1 MGTILG
7 SGAFHYEATNAWD
20 QLPADVTVLDAPGV
34 AVGAEDVVYLLTRTV
49 EHPVIVLTAE
59 GEFERSFGAGT
70 FSERA
75 HGILVG
81 PDGSLWCADDGTHTI
96 THWSTAGELL
106 GTIGSPNEPAEA
118 WSGHPFNR
126 PTHAAISAKT
136 GAIYISDG
144 YGNSRVHKF
153 SPEGEHLRSWGE
165 PGIDAGQFIRPHNV
179 AIDEDDRVYV
189 ADRECHRVQIFDAE
203 GNFLTMWNNIH
214 RPDGMTLGPDGNVYI
229 GELNGMRGVDE
240 APGLGHRVSILSRD
254 GELLARLGEA
264 QEGEESGRFIAP
276 HGIAVNS
283 RGDIFVSEVAFT
295 IRGQHFDP
303 PRQYKVL
310 KRLRKLP

>member
-1 MGTILG
+1 MGAIMG
-7 SGAFHYEATNAWD
+7 SGAFHYEASNAWD

-34 AVGAEDVVYLLTRTV
+34 AVGADDTVYLLTRTV
-49 EHPVIVLTAE
+49 EHPVIVLSAE
-59 GEFERSFGAGT
+59 GAFERSFGAGT
-70 FSERA
+70 FSARA

-96 THWSTAGELL
+96 THWSTDGELL
-106 GTIGSPNEPAEA
+106 GTIGTPNEPAKI
-118 WSGHPFNR
+118 WSGVPFNR
-126 PTHAAISAKT
+126 PTHAAISPTT

-144 YGNSRVHKF
+144 YGNARMHKY

-165 PGIDAGQFIRPHNV
+165 SGIDAGQFIRPHNV
-179 AIDEDDRVYV
+179 VVDAEDRVYV
-189 ADRECHRVQIFDAE
+189 ADRECHRVQVFDAE

-229 GELNGMRGVDE
+229 GELNGIPGVDD

-254 GELLARLGEA
+254 GELLARLGDAE
-264 QEGEESGRFIAP
+264 EGEEAGRFIAP

-295 IRGQHFDP
+295 IRGRHFDP